1 MPRQL
6 DSTPGNLAL
15 NHSPLARINMT
26 PAQLQQLLSQLP
38 RITLEAIERSINLLI
53 EAIDQVTGLNL
64 EELANALES
73 IDFTSPETFF
83 ETFAEALIL
92 FAEDIFASIAGDIGP
107 LIDAFVNT
115 VFGLTGSGY
124 TITDFIR
131 AIESFPTRF
140 LIGGPLQPGQISHIN
155 IGALSSL
162 IPEFLVNPNFDT
174 ATALFGQGIWT
185 WDGTQGPAGVATS
198 IYADA
203 AGTVKEILSNPVAVA
218 AGQILNISGNTQWS
232 GFSGAANSIALTVAK
247 YSGATLVGY
256 DTIGAIASPGAS
268 GAWTALANTAY
279 TVPAGITSIAL
290 RPVITAAATAG
301 RVWFGKLSVK
311 QTATSM
317 PQTLVTNL
325 ITDLQ
330 HGLATTQAL
339 LDTIYQ
345 TLTSTNTV
353 NQILSQLV
361 TALQAYPNALVTGY
375 GGPANIGATFQA
387 DWNQLISGFVGTP
400 NGVGAVLSDLQNI
413 GNEVSSMASLGE
425 MSFNLLGI
433 RNNKSVDTGF
443 LNSSNS
449 NLTLNTIALQ
459 PTAPTFTITQS
470 TAITAFE
477 RMPENGVIGVVSW
490 LGYGV
495 TNITDFR
502 VNIWKM
508 NTTTGDETLVHNSV
522 NIIGSVL
529 AAMGHNI
536 YSLPAQIPIL
546 AGDVY
551 GFEFTVI
558 GSGSHNI
565 AGQTTWMPNHPTV
578 YPKNYAA
585 VRNSGGTNPPASI
598 ASASVVYSTTVPFVE
613 FGVSATS
620 TLTPNSPENFLFNQV
635 GAGTVP
641 IPDWANFVDVI
652 ALGAGGGGFPGAV
665 GFNNN
670 GNGGGAGQWQTKTWV
685 RGTDFSGTG
694 VIVSVT
700 ITAGG
705 TGGAASGSP
714 PTSGGA
720 ATTVAITGHTVTAAG
735 GAGGTGQGG
744 TSSGASP
751 GTRTYNGVP
760 YAGGGVQGSL
770 GAAGAPAGGGGAGGT
785 SLYAGAGGNGAPGCA
800 WLVFRQS

>member
-6 DSTPGNLAL
+6 DLTPGNLQL
-15 NHSPLARINMT
+15 TNSPLNRINMT
-26 PAQLQQLLSQLP
+26 PAQLQQLLSQMP
-38 RITLEAIERSINLLI
+38 QMTLEAIEQAINDLI
-53 EAIDQVTGLNL
+53 GYIDQVTGLNL
-64 EELANALES
+64 QELADALES
-73 IDFTSPETFF
+73 IDFSTPETFF
-83 ETFAEALIL
+83 ETFAEALML
-92 FAEDIFASIAGDIGP
+92 FAEDIIGGAAASIQPI
-107 LIDAFVNT
+107 IDAWVNT
-115 VFGLTGSGY
+115 IFGLSGTGY

-131 AIESFPTRF
+131 AIESFPAEF

-174 ATALFGQGIWT
+174 ATAILGQGVWT
-185 WDGTQGPAGVATS
+185 WDGTQGPAGVAAS

-203 AGTVKEILSNPVAVA
+203 AGVVKEILSNPVAVA
-218 AGQILNISGNTQWS
+218 AGQILNISGNTKWS

-247 YSGATLVGY
+247 YSGGALVGY
-256 DTIGAIASPGAS
+256 DTIGSIGSPGVS
-268 GAWTALANTAY
+268 GAWTQLSNTAY

-290 RPVITAAATAG
+290 RPVVTNAATAG
-301 RVWFGKLSVK
+301 RVWFGKLSIK
-311 QTATSM
+311 QTATSLA
-317 PQTLVTNL
+317 QNL
-325 ITDLQ
+325 ITNLENDLQ
-330 HGLATTQAL
+330 AGLDSTQAL

-361 TALQAYPNALVTGY
+361 TALQNYPNNLVTGY
-375 GGPANIGATFQA
+375 GGPANIGATFQT

-400 NGVGAVLSDLQNI
+400 NGVGAVITDLQNVGYEI
-413 GNEVSSMASLGE
+413 ASMASLGQ

-449 NLTLNTIALQ
+449 NLSLNAVALQ

-508 NTTTGDETLVHNSV
+508 NTTTGDVTLVHNSA

-529 AAMGHNI
+529 SAMGHNI
-536 YSLPAQIPIL
+536 YSLPTPISIL

-551 GFEFTVI
+551 GFEFALV
-558 GSGSHNI
+558 GSGSHTI

-585 VRNSGGTNPPASI
+585 LRNSGGTGPPASI
-598 ASASVVYSTTVPFVE
+598 ASASVVYTTNVPFVE
-613 FGVSATS
+613 FGVSAGS
-620 TLTPNSPENFLFNQV
+620 VLTPTSPENFLFNQV
-635 GAGTVP
+635 GAGSVP
-641 IPDWANFVDVI
+641 IPDWANYVDVI
-652 ALGAGGGGFPGAV
+652 ALGAGGGGNAG
-665 GFNNN
+665 GFGTY
-670 GNGGGAGQWQTKTWV
+670 GNGGTAGQWGTKTWV
-685 RGTDFSGTG
+685 RGTDFTGSG
-694 VIVSVT
+694 VIVS
-700 ITAGG
+700 A
-705 TGGAASGSP
+705 
-714 PTSGGA
+714 
-720 ATTVAITGHTVTAAG
+720 TVT
-735 GAGGTGQGG
+735 
-744 TSSGASP
+744 S
-751 GTRTYNGVP
+751 
-760 YAGGGVQGSL
+760 
-770 GAAGAPAGGGGAGGT
+770 GGAGGT
-785 SLYAGAGGNGAPGCA
+785 SGGSAASGGGATTVSIPGGHTVPAAGGAAGAGGIMAGGSPGSQLYNGTTYIGGIAQVSAGGPGVAPGGAAAGGTLYAGRGGNGAPGCA